1 MGRGGPE
8 IPLEA
13 DEVAAWASLTVAN
26 PKGEPS
32 AEERE
37 QLKAA
42 KAAEKKGKDAVLE
55 GVLSRLGELNKTL
68 AEPIPLKKDKLKKA
82 LDAKAKEA
90 AAAAEASASRP
101 FWLDPP
107 SGTRD
112 FEPGDMRVRTWLFGA
127 MRETALEF
135 GFKEYDAPVLEH
147 VELYE
152 RKAGEEISSQM
163 YNFVDKEGARVTL
176 RPEMT
181 PSLARMVL
189 NLTNLATGEVRATL
203 PLKWFSIP
211 QCWRFETTQR
221 GRKREHYQWNMDI
234 VGERGVTAE
243 AELLAAVARFF
254 SRLGVTSEMVGVR
267 VNSRKVLDVAITKAG
282 VPGDKFARV
291 CVVID
296 KLDKIGA
303 CAVKEMLTDASG
315 DDPLA
320 LPPATADVILACLEA
335 KSVADLAKTVGLPMT
350 DPAIAEIAQL
360 FELADSYGV
369 GDYLQFDSSVVRGL
383 AYYTGVVFEAFDRK
397 GELRAICGGGRY
409 DKLLELYG
417 GEKCDIPCAGFGF
430 GDCVIV
436 ELLKENGLLPKLGP
450 SVDVVVA
457 PFSGA
462 MQGPAAAVAAKL
474 RSAGLTVDAA
484 LQACKARKAFDLAN
498 RAGARLVAFVA
509 PDEWDVGKVRVKDM
523 LVKDPASDPADGVQV
538 DVAVDNLGDLVA
550 VLEAEARAKGA
561 AWVPVGRSSSS
572 ASPAAAAKP
581 PAGSVLADGGNGV
594 TLKATAKFAALAL

>member
-90 AAAAEASASRP
+90 AAAAEESASRP

-112 FEPGDMRVRTWLFGA
+112 FEPGDMRVRNWLFGA

-181 PSLARMVL
+181 PSLARM
-189 NLTNLATGEVRATL
+189 ATGEVRATL

-282 VPGDKFARV
+282 VPGDKFAP
-291 CVVID
+291 
-296 KLDKIGA
+296 
-303 CAVKEMLTDASG
+303 ASSSTSSTRS
-315 DDPLA
+315 A
-320 LPPATADVILACLEA
+320 RAA
-335 KSVADLAKTVGLPMT
+335 KSVADLATTVGLPMT

-457 PFSGA
+457 PFSAA
-462 MQGPAAAVAAKL
+462 MQGPAAP
-474 RSAGLTVDAA
+474 SARNCGPRAHGRRA

-509 PDEWDVGKVRVKDM
+509 PDEWDVGK
-523 LVKDPASDPADGVQV
+523 
-538 DVAVDNLGDLVA
+538 
-550 VLEAEARAKGA
+550 AEARAKGA

-572 ASPAAAAKP
+572 ASPAPAP
-581 PAGSVLADGGNGV
+581 PAGAVLA
-594 TLKATAKFAALAL
+594 TAATASRSASTVRRARALGPSAVIGS

>member
-1 MGRGGPE
+1 MGIDKAPAGGPPVNVRLPAEERIAGIAERKSHHDMKKMPEDPVLQKVLKGLEEMQEKIKAEGATEANVEAGLQQIAKGVDAVLESMPDDDDEETAPARARRPAARARAAAVARAARTAPMGRGGPE

-55 GVLSRLGELNKTL
+55 G
-68 AEPIPLKKDKLKKA
+68 
-82 LDAKAKEA
+82 
-90 AAAAEASASRP
+90 
-101 FWLDPP
+101 
-107 SGTRD
+107 
-112 FEPGDMRVRTWLFGA
+112 
-127 MRETALEF
+127 
-135 GFKEYDAPVLEH
+135 
-147 VELYE
+147 
-152 RKAGEEISSQM
+152 
-163 YNFVDKEGARVTL
+163 
-176 RPEMT
+176 
-181 PSLARMVL
+181 
-189 NLTNLATGEVRATL
+189 ATGEVRATL

-303 CAVKEMLTDASG
+303 CAVKEMLTDTSG

-335 KSVADLAKTVGLPMT
+335 KSVADLATTVGLPMT

-457 PFSGA
+457 PFSAA

-538 DVAVDNLGDLVA
+538 DVAVDHLGDLVA

-572 ASPAAAAKP
+572 ASPAPAKP
-581 PAGSVLADGGNGV
+581 PAGAVLADGGNGV